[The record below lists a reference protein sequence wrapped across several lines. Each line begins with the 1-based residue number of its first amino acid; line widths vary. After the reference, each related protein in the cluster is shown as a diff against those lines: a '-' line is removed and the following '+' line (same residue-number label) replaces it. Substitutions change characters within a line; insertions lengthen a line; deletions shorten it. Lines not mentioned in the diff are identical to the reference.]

1 MLVAAIIYCMGDGAT
16 LWTIMRLIAPGASN
30 LASSYSSPSCNHV
43 LERISGPVLTKFPCP
58 LPFWNEMQ
66 CWGGPWRPIKSIG
79 PWFQP
84 TNKGFGPWTNDI
96 AVLQPRGG
104 HLRRRG
110 ACAPC
115 PPSSRSSEC
124 GRSCATTSFPPP
136 RKAVPPLLHLTVLSM
151 AQTMS
156 IEELTNA
163 LKNWQMLIH
172 SVVIHI
178 VARKIIHD
186 KQLRILKEQTLLKNW
201 QMPILLAVKKLI

>member
-104 HLRRRG
+104 HLRRHRVRLPAVQASVAG
-110 ACAPC
+110 
-115 PPSSRSSEC
+115 
-124 GRSCATTSFPPP
+124 
-136 RKAVPPLLHLTVLSM
+136 AVPRHPFPHPGKQFRPCSILLSC
-151 AQTMS
+151 Q
-156 IEELTNA
+156 
-163 LKNWQMLIH
+163 WRRQC
-172 SVVIHI
+172 
-178 VARKIIHD
+178 
-186 KQLRILKEQTLLKNW
+186 LLKNW
-201 QMPILLAVKKLI
+201 QMPWRTGKCLFIQ